1 MYAQLLTLDE
11 GRLTLEEQ
19 APVVVSAAVI
29 EENII
34 ELELNNPIDEKS
46 LDRRDFIVEL
56 ASGSKLNVY
65 RVDYSDSDD
74 DYKLTLYVREKL
86 DQNGKFDESSL
97 RLSLADSVST
107 KNIYSS
113 ALTLAP
119 GLTIDDKYNPEATVA
134 SAVYENQTEITFEVG
149 EEVQF
154 GFGDGLSLVTTET
167 VEDGVTT
174 VTLEKGSAANDLLIS
189 RFTVRKGSSKLA
201 IEKIQIIDA
210 TKIVIVINDGDE
222 DWDGDRLEVTF
233 NGLDNPAYSITDTS
247 GNILKNFD
255 NVEVSIENIN

>member
-113 ALTLAP
+113 ALTLAQS
-119 GLTIDDKYNPEATVA
+119 Y
-134 SAVYENQTEITFEVG
+134 Y
-149 EEVQF
+149 
-154 GFGDGLSLVTTET
+154 
-167 VEDGVTT
+167 
-174 VTLEKGSAANDLLIS
+174 
-189 RFTVRKGSSKLA
+189 
-201 IEKIQIIDA
+201 
-210 TKIVIVINDGDE
+210 
-222 DWDGDRLEVTF
+222 
-233 NGLDNPAYSITDTS
+233 
-247 GNILKNFD
+247 
-255 NVEVSIENIN
+255 